1 MQRVYNFSLQ
11 LDWLEEVSGTLIGA
25 LLAEELNPNTVQSI
39 MQQKFM

>member
-11 LDWLEEVSGTLIGA
+11 LDWLEVSGTLIGA
-25 LLAEELNPNTVQSI
+25 LLAKELNPNTVQSI